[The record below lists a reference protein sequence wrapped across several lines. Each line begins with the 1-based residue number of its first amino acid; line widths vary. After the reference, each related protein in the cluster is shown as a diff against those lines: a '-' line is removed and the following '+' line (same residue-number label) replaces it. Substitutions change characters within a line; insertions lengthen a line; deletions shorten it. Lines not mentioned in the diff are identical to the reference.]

1 MDALKKCIEAIEGY
15 EKELGMTKTPLA
27 KAGRA
32 ELAALE
38 AVVELIEK
46 PSRDEIM
53 ALVMVAEAAR
63 TGVGL
68 DDALDKL
75 DALKEAGKS

>member
-1 MDALKKCIEAIEGY
+1 MDAIKDHL
-15 EKELGMTKTPLA
+15 ELSA
-27 KAGRA
+27 SVGRSDDLWWQSIRKSKA

-38 AVVELIEK
+38 AVIELIEK

-75 DALKEAGKS
+75 DALKEAGR